1 MLNLKGKLRQGMR
14 IMGANNRDYGTIER
28 FDNDYVYVGG
38 RRVPHSAFERMEG
51 DRLFVGQSGTQY
63 FSETSTPNTAPG
75 QSGMQMDRGEGHI
88 TVPVAEERIDV
99 EKRQTDVGSV
109 NVRKTVETEQVSVP
123 VDLTRERVE
132 VNRVDTPDRRL
143 SGADAGAAFQ
153 EGTIRVP
160 VRGEEAVVHKE
171 AYVTG
176 EVVIDKER
184 TTERETITDTV
195 RREHVD
201 VDKAFDEARSGFRQ
215 HFDQRRTTGKGTANR
230 TYEQAEPNYRM
241 GFQSAH
247 DQRFSGQRF
256 EDAEPHLRREW
267 ESSGRRGSGDS
278 WEHLR
283 DEIREGWSRVRG
295 R

>member
-14 IMGANNRDYGTIER
+14 IMGANNRDYGTVER
-28 FDNDYVYVGG
+28 FDNDNVYVGG
-38 RRVPHSAFERMEG
+38 RKVPHSAFERMDG

-63 FSETSTPNTAPG
+63 FSGQTADTTPG
-75 QSGMQMDRGEGHI
+75 QAGARMDRGEGKV
-88 TVPVAEERIDV
+88 TVPVAEERLDV
-99 EKRQTDVGSV
+99 EKRQTDLGSV

-123 VDLTRERVE
+123 VDLTRERVD

-143 SGADAGAAFQ
+143 DASDAGKAFQ

-160 VRGEEAVVHKE
+160 VRGEEAIVHKE

-184 TTERETITDTV
+184 VTERETVTDTV
-195 RREHVD
+195 RRERVD
-201 VDKAFDEARSGFRQ
+201 VDKAFDEARTGFRQ
-215 HFDQRRTTGKGTANR
+215 DFDKRRTTGKGKANR
-230 TYEQAEPNYRM
+230 TYDQAEPNYRM

-247 DQRFSGQRF
+247 DQRFSGQKF
-256 EDAEPHLRREW
+256 EDAEPELRREW
-267 ESSGRRGSGDS
+267 ESTDRRSSGES

-283 DEIREGWSRVRG
+283 DEIREGWSQVRG